1 MMSADDVLPY
11 SEVRRL
17 EVFTGAGRRRRWTAE
32 AKARIV
38 AESYASSVGTVA
50 ELYGLRPT
58 QVFSWRRKARG
69 MSELSFAPVTVTK
82 EETVATSVDADVIE
96 VRIGEALVRI
106 PRDANAALAGAVI
119 SALTG
124 SR

>member
-1 MMSADDVLPY
+1 MSGDDVLPEA
-11 SEVRRL
+11 EVRRL
-17 EVFTGAGRRRRWTAE
+17 EVFTGAGRRRQWTAE

-38 AESYASSVGTVA
+38 AESYASSVGAVA
-50 ELYGLRPT
+50 ERYGLRHT
-58 QVFSWRRKARG
+58 QVFTWRRKARG
-69 MSELSFAPVTVTK
+69 MSDLSFTPVMVTSA
-82 EETVATSVDADVIE
+82 ETVAAGDTGIIE

-124 SR
+124 IR